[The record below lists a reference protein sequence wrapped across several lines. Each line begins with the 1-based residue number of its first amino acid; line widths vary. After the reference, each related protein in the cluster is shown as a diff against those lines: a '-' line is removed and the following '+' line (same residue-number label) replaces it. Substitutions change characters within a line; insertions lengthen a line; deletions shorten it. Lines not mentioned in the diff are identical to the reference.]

1 MVIEKTNNEIL
12 LRLPANMDVEVLQKI
27 VNFLKYKEAVKNS
40 QATEKETN
48 SLAEESKRNWWNEN
62 KAKYIK

>member
-12 LRLPANMDVEVLQKI
+12 LRLPANMDLEVLQKI

-40 QATEKETN
+40 QATELETN
-48 SLAEESKRNWWNEN
+48 KLAEESKKNWWKEN